1 MGAGLAVCLAV
12 SAEALAAEALVDPTQ
27 SPMDVTV
34 AGVGGIDP
42 AVPVLQSVMLSS
54 GRKLAVISGQ
64 AYKVGEKVGDATL
77 VKVTDHEAV
86 LRSEDGAMQT
96 LSMYP
101 AVVKKVI
108 AQPQEAGAGAR
119 KVKRPVTRA
128 GQTK

>member
-1 MGAGLAVCLAV
+1 MGTGMVMCLAA
-12 SAEALAAEALVDPTQ
+12 SADTLAAETLVDPTQ

-54 GRKLAVISGQ
+54 GRKQAVISGQ

-86 LRSEDGAMQT
+86 LRSEDGTMQT
-96 LSMYP
+96 LSMHP

-108 AQPQEAGAGAR
+108 AQPQEAGAGTR
-119 KVKRPVTRA
+119 KVKRPVTKA